1 MWLKIAG
8 FGVECRSRGVLE
20 GGRVTIILVSAK
32 KKGLLF
38 SLARV
43 AFVAAS
49 APLVDSTLGSFVV

>member
-20 GGRVTIILVSAK
+20 GGEGDYYLSQCQ